1 MAAVEL
7 HDVTFTYATAETP
20 AVSGVSL
27 AVEPGELCAL
37 VGPNGAGKTTIC
49 NIVRG
54 FIPKFHTGE
63 LAGSV
68 RILGEDAADSDLGL
82 LGLSIGFVFQN
93 PFVQISGAKDTV
105 FEEVAFGLENLGVEV
120 GEIRRR
126 VEETLRLI
134 SIEHLRDKNPVELS
148 GGQKQRVAFASTLA
162 MDPPIFVI
170 DEPTSQLDPQGTE
183 EIFRI
188 IGLLKERGKTIILV
202 EHKMELVAEHADRV
216 VVLDGGR
223 VVMSGTPSAVFSS
236 PELARHRVAYP
247 QYAGAGLALR
257 DAGVPVG
264 RIPVTRRQAL
274 DEFRPLRPQ
283 TEGAVA

>member
-7 HDVTFTYATAETP
+7 HDVTFTYAATEEP
-20 AVSGVSL
+20 AVSGISL
-27 AVEPGELCAL
+27 SVEPGELCAI
-37 VGPNGAGKTTIC
+37 VGPNGAGKTTVC

-63 LAGSV
+63 LDGRV
-68 RILGEDAADSDLGL
+68 MILGEDAADSDLGL
-82 LGLSIGFVFQN
+82 LGLKIGFVFQN

-105 FEEVAFGLENLGVEV
+105 FEEVAFGLENLGVDV

-126 VEETLRLI
+126 VEETIQLI
-134 SIEHLRDKNPVELS
+134 NIGHLRDKNPVELS

-188 IGLLKERGKTIILV
+188 ISLLKERGKTIILV

-216 VVLDGGR
+216 VVLDGGK
-223 VVMSGTPSAVFSS
+223 VVMSGTPSAVFAD
-236 PELARHRVAYP
+236 PDLARHRVASP
-247 QYAGAGLALR
+247 QYASAGLALR

-264 RIPVTRRQAL
+264 RIPVTRNQAL
-274 DEFRPLRPQ
+274 AEFNSLRGPQ
-283 TEGAVA
+283 EGAVA